1 MDADFIQHAIV
12 TLAAIGSA
20 WFVAR
25 RVFTFV
31 KPAAGA
37 APKCASCPA
46 NLTHKPAP
54 AMSSETKPLTLIR

>member
-1 MDADFIQHAIV
+1 MADFIQHAIV

-20 WFVAR
+20 WVIVR

-31 KPAAGA
+31 KPAGNA

-46 NLTHKPAP
+46 AQAHAP
-54 AMSSETKPLTLIR
+54 AKAVPSETKPLTLIR